1 MALAL
6 SSPSAHEPISITVN
20 DADGQALKLPGEDD
34 TGVFPY
40 NAVNGASPI
49 SSHAPSSSPASANWA
64 SGAFRETPGSPNS
77 PFSDPPSPF
86 SGYEYHSGPS
96 SPYIEQSPDSSHQ
109 SSPIVTRM
117 GAMDLT
123 EETSFDFS
131 TMSSNQFEFPSPTSS
146 TTDMSRG
153 RSSSRSTESQG
164 QRRDISQLGIP
175 DMQYASD
182 FMSEG
187 GLMPEGS
194 SSELFGQTDP
204 LNDPVFS
211 PWGAEAAQPSSWVTD
226 APQPSAWGTE
236 ATQPSLTVDTAAT
249 NFAVQD
255 GSATQSRHRRG
266 LSASSNDPFISG
278 YSPTSHTSSPSG
290 DVLGYPGEGIPGYA
304 GPPSPALSEAHLG
317 AALSSRRS
325 SYSESHNG
333 HSVAAANRG
342 RSHSRTS
349 SSASSSR
356 RPSPYS
362 RPDSVSSSQ
371 FLAVPDHHTLQ
382 RRHSLHNGRVR
393 PVDDRPLSD
402 AHATLQRHISAP
414 VPRSR
419 EPSPARPGHRPCGRP
434 SSPYLLPQTVSPNEL
449 HSRDPSPAR
458 YGHRPSVSED
468 IRASGSSTLSP
479 SSLAPPTTVSPQDLF
494 IREPSPGRFGHRGSM
509 SEDRRYAGASSLAP
523 PGQEAP
529 YQEPSPFRAGQQP
542 SSSSFRG
549 GQEAFY
555 SNDASYSNSNDASY
569 STSNDAPSSSSFLSP
584 TSAEDQLGEGDI
596 VKKKVASAAILQ
608 ASGGRRKKAADF
620 KCTWEQCN
628 ATFTAK
634 HNLTNHMNS
643 HKGVKPHKC
652 KYCNNGFTT
661 SGTARRHENQCSQNP
676 GKQTGGHVSS
686 S

>member
-1 MALAL
+1 ML

-34 TGVFPY
+34 TGVFSFDG
-40 NAVNGASPI
+40 VNGASPI
-49 SSHAPSSSPASANWA
+49 SSHAPSSSPMSANWA
-64 SGAFRETPGSPNS
+64 PGAFREAPGSPNS

-86 SGYEYHSGPS
+86 SGYEHYSGPS
-96 SPYIEQSPDSSHQ
+96 SPYNEQSPGSSHQ

-131 TMSSNQFEFPSPTSS
+131 TMSPNEYGFSSPTSS

-182 FMSEG
+182 FMSDG

-211 PWGAEAAQPSSWVTD
+211 SWGTEAPQPSSWGTD
-226 APQPSAWGTE
+226 DVQSSWGTE
-236 ATQPSLTVDTAAT
+236 AAQPSLTVDTAAT
-249 NFAVQD
+249 NFAAQD
-255 GSATQSRHRRG
+255 NSATQSRHRRG

-290 DVLGYPGEGIPGYA
+290 EGALGYPGEGMPGYAGEGMPGYA
-304 GPPSPALSEAHLG
+304 GPPSPVPSEPHLS

-393 PVDDRPLSD
+393 PMDDRPLSD

-449 HSRDPSPAR
+449 HNRDASPAR
-458 YGHRPSVSED
+458 FGHRPSVSED
-468 IRASGSSTLSP
+468 IRASGSSTL
-479 SSLAPPTTVSPQDLF
+479 APPTTVSPQDLF
-494 IREPSPGRFGHRGSM
+494 LREPSPARFGHRGSM

-529 YQEPSPFRAGQQP
+529 YQEPSPFRVGP
-542 SSSSFRG
+542 SSSFRG
-549 GQEAFY
+549 GQEALY
-555 SNDASYSNSNDASY
+555 SNEGS
-569 STSNDAPSSSSFLSP
+569 SSSSFLSP
-584 TSAEDQLGEGDI
+584 TTPEDLQLGESDI

-652 KYCNNGFTT
+652 RYCGNGFTT

-676 GKQTGGHVSS
+676 GKQAGGAVSS